1 MPNLTHRSQ
10 QSSAFNYSV
19 SKVRHSRVKIEN
31 DVLKMHNRINMLKL
45 EEDRAL
51 KIIEDAR
58 HKAE

>member
-1 MPNLTHRSQ
+1 
-10 QSSAFNYSV
+10 
-19 SKVRHSRVKIEN
+19 VRHSRVKIEN